1 MCDAK
6 ALFMPWSRVT
16 SDRSVIDMGSIG
28 ADADYTK
35 VPWGQSKCFANGDD
49 GSRVHMR

>member
-1 MCDAK
+1 MVK
-6 ALFMPWSRVT
+6 SKEGN
-16 SDRSVIDMGSIG
+16 RSVIDMGSIG

-49 GSRVHMR
+49 GSGVNMR